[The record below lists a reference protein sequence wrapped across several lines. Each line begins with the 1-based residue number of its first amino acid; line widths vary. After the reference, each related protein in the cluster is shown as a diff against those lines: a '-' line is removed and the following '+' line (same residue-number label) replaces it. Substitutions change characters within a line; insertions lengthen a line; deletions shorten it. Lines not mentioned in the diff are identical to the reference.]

1 MRYGSV
7 KYVSA
12 ETVKP
17 QLTDGGEIAFIDVR
31 EHGQYGEGHPFFSV
45 NLPYSLLETRAEA
58 LLPCRSVRCILFDD
72 GDGVAETAAALL
84 EGRGYDNL
92 QVLAGGAPAWTAAGF
107 TLFKGV
113 NVPSK
118 SFGELVEHELG
129 TPSISAE
136 ELKTLQE
143 RGESVIVL
151 DGRSPSEFRKMSLPG
166 ARSCPN
172 AELAYRLKGLVPDSQ
187 TPVVVNCAGR
197 TRSIIGAQT
206 LQECGV
212 ANPVFALRNG
222 TQGWR
227 LAGFELDHGRA
238 PQPLPTLGADALAE
252 TRRRGK
258 ALIRDYGLAT
268 VDAATLAQWQ
278 ADERSTTYLFDVRTQ
293 EEYEQAHLPGARLAP
308 GGQLVQAT
316 DEKVAVRNARIV
328 LSDDTR
334 LRAATTA
341 LWLSGMGHRVWVLE
355 EDASQGT
362 ASGPEDGPEG
372 AGDTLALS
380 DLPAVVASGAVLLD
394 ASRGLDYRKGHI
406 EGARWVTRARLNC
419 LDLPTATPII
429 VTGRSRPLIAGVIKD
444 LAALG
449 CARLDSVQGTPA
461 SWQAAGLTLAQTADV
476 PSQEDCIDHLFFV
489 HDRHDGNFEASRQ
502 YLAWELGLLDQLDE
516 QERSVLDPKRVKRVE
531 TV

>member
-7 KYVSA
+7 DYVSA

-17 QLTDGGEIAFIDVR
+17 QLTDGSEIAFIDVR

-45 NLPYSLLETRAEA
+45 NVPYSLLETRAEA
-58 LLPCRSVRCILFDD
+58 LLPCRSVRLVLFDD
-72 GDGVAETAAALL
+72 GDGIAETAAALL
-84 EGRGYDNL
+84 QAQGYGNV
-92 QVLAGGAPAWTAAGF
+92 QVLEGGVAAWVAAGF

-136 ELKTLQE
+136 ELKALLD
-143 RGESVIVL
+143 RGGPVVVL

-172 AELAYRLKGLVPDSQ
+172 AELAYRLTGFVSDPQ

-206 LQECGV
+206 LQDCGI

-227 LAGFELDHGRA
+227 LAGFELDHGLT
-238 PQPLPTLGADALAE
+238 PQALPALSAVELAE
-252 TRRRGK
+252 TRRRGE
-258 ALIRDYGLAT
+258 ALIRDFGLAT

-278 ADERSTTYLFDVRTQ
+278 ADDRSTTYLFDVRTQ
-293 EEYEQAHLPGARLAP
+293 EEYERAHLPGARLAP

-316 DEKVAVRNARIV
+316 DEKVAVRGARIV

-341 LWLSGMGHRVWVLE
+341 LWLSGMGHRVWILE
-355 EDASQGT
+355 EDASEG
-362 ASGPEDGPEG
+362 AAFGPENSAKG
-372 AGDTLALS
+372 AEDTLALT
-380 DLPAVVASGAVLLD
+380 DLAALVASGAILLD
-394 ASRGLDYRKGHI
+394 ASRGLDYREAHV
-406 EGARWVTRARLNC
+406 EGARWATRARLAA
-419 LDLPTATPII
+419 LGLPKDRPIV
-429 VTGRSRPLIAGVIKD
+429 VTGRSRLLIAGVMKD
-444 LAALG
+444 LAAQG
-449 CARLDSVQGTPA
+449 HGRLDSVQGTPA
-461 SWQAAGLTLAQTADV
+461 SWRAAGLTLVQTADI

-502 YLAWELGLLDQLDE
+502 YLAWELGLLDQLDA